1 MSFDVTAFGLNE
13 SQADA
18 VQWQE
23 GPLLVLAGPGS
34 GKTRVLTCRIAR
46 LIAESS
52 DSRFRVLGITFTN
65 KAAAEMRQRIDSLL
79 RNGRDRVT
87 LTTFHSFAAEILRQH
102 GSHVGLKPDFSILS
116 DQADREAALADAI
129 KVAIPENEEFNPKA
143 SQLLPA
149 ITRMLD
155 ECVPV
160 SQAEAAVGSH
170 AHAKAIASVY
180 AAYRERLIASN
191 QLDFA
196 SLLALAVELLEAKP
210 AIAKQIRRVYT
221 HVCVDECQDTNS
233 AQFRLL
239 VQIVAETRPNLFVVA
254 DDDQLIYQWN
264 GASPARLKDLRDRFT
279 MDVLQLPENYRCPP
293 IVIQLAN
300 SLIAHNADR
309 SADKKPLT
317 AHKTGD
323 GTNGLVA
330 KSFGDFAD
338 ELAWIAEK
346 LKALPAKERSECVI
360 LARRKRLLEEAVTVL
375 TGKSVPAYIAIRK
388 NEFESA
394 PYRFMHSMLRLA
406 NAPQDR
412 EQLRRMTKAFFELE
426 GVKIDAQDVVPV
438 ASVNQEGYLRA
449 WLELA
454 DQRKEIDGA
463 TRNLLA
469 KATKSLLD
477 RLAYWEFVDSC
488 HQWFDAVRKQTTGS
502 ASEKAF
508 EEFDDEKEIWEALKS
523 DIAQH
528 YALSDVSLHMFL
540 QELDLRAK
548 EKPAPPEA
556 VRCLTIASSKG
567 MEFKHVYLIGLVED
581 ELPGYYARKKGDHT
595 DEMREERR
603 NCFVAITR
611 AEESLILTFSARYFG
626 YSKEPSRFLKEMGFS
641 FKKS

>member
-1 MSFDVTAFGLNE
+1 MSFDMTAFGLNP
-13 SQADA
+13 SQLEA
-18 VQWQE
+18 VEWQD

-46 LIAESS
+46 LIAESQE
-52 DSRFRVLGITFTN
+52 SRFRVLGVTFTN
-65 KAAAEMRQRIDSLL
+65 KAAVEMRQRIDSLL

-102 GSHVGLKPDFSILS
+102 GSHVGLKPDFGILS
-116 DQADREAALADAI
+116 DQADREAALTDAI
-129 KVAIPENEEFNPKA
+129 KAAVPENDEFNPTA
-143 SQLLPA
+143 TQLLPVV
-149 ITRMLD
+149 TRMLD
-155 ECVPV
+155 ECVPAN
-160 SQAEAAVGSH
+160 QAEAALGPH
-170 AHAKAIASVY
+170 LHRREIAAVY
-180 AAYRERLIASN
+180 GAYRARLLTSN

-196 SLLALAVELLEAKP
+196 SLLALAVELLESKP

-221 HVCVDECQDTNS
+221 YVCVDECQDTNS

-239 VQIVAETRPNLFVVA
+239 VQVVPESHPNLFVVA
-254 DDDQLIYQWN
+254 DDDQVIYQWN
-264 GASPARLKDLRDRFT
+264 GASPARLKELRDRFA

-309 SADKKPLT
+309 SSDKKPLT
-317 AHKTGD
+317 AHKAGE
-323 GTNGLVA
+323 GAKGLVA
-330 KSFGDFAD
+330 KSFGDFSD
-338 ELAWIAEK
+338 ELGWIAEA
-346 LKALPAKERSECVI
+346 LKAMPAKDRAGCVI
-360 LARRKRLLEEAVTVL
+360 LARRKKLLEEAVKVL
-375 TGKSVPAYIAIRK
+375 SGKSVPAYIAIRK

-412 EQLRRMTKAFFELE
+412 EQVRRMSKAFFDLE
-426 GVKIDAQDVVPV
+426 GVKIDGQDVAAL

-454 DQRKEIDGA
+454 GQRKEVEGA
-463 TRNLLA
+463 TGNLLST
-469 KATKSLLD
+469 ATRALSE
-477 RLAYWEFVDSC
+477 RLAYWEYVDAC
-488 HQWFDAVRKQTTGS
+488 HQWFDVIRKQSGS

-508 EEFDDEKEIWEALKS
+508 DEFDDEKEIWTALKA

-528 YALSDVSLHMFL
+528 YTLSDLSLHMFL

-548 EKPAPPEA
+548 EKPAPPDA
-556 VRCLTIASSKG
+556 VRCLTIAASKG
-567 MEFKHVYLIGLVED
+567 MEFKHVFLIGLVED
-581 ELPGYYARKKGDHT
+581 ELPGYYARKKGDNS

-611 AEESLILTFSARYFG
+611 AEETLTLTFSGRYFG
-626 YSKEPSRFLKEMGFS
+626 YSKDPSRFLKEMGFS
-641 FKKS
+641 LK

>member
-1 MSFDVTAFGLNE
+1 MTFDVRSFGLNE
-13 SQADA
+13 SQLEA
-18 VQWQE
+18 VLWQE

-46 LIAESS
+46 LIAESPEA
-52 DSRFRVLGITFTN
+52 RFRVLGVTFTN

-79 RNGRDRVT
+79 RDGRDRVT

-102 GSHVGLKPDFSILS
+102 GSHVGLKPDFGILA

-129 KVAIPENEEFNPKA
+129 KVAIPDNEEFAPKA

-155 ECVPV
+155 ECVPIDE
-160 SQAEAAVGSH
+160 AETAASSH
-170 AHAKAIASVY
+170 AHAKAVAAVY
-180 AAYRERLIASN
+180 RAYREWLVSSN

-196 SLLALAVELLEAKP
+196 SLLALAVEMLEAKP
-210 AIAKQIRRVYT
+210 AISKQIRRVYT

-239 VQIVAETRPNLFVVA
+239 VQIVPESRPNLFVVA

-264 GASPARLKDLRDRFT
+264 GASPARITELRDRFA
-279 MDVLQLPENYRCPP
+279 MDLLQLPENYRCPP

-300 SLIAHNADR
+300 NLIAHNVDR
-309 SADKKPLT
+309 AADKKPLT
-317 AHKTGD
+317 AHKSGD
-323 GTNGLVA
+323 GNSGLVRR
-330 KSFGDFAD
+330 SFPDFSD
-338 ELAWIAEK
+338 ELAWIAESM
-346 LKALPAKERSECVI
+346 KAMPATNRSQCVI
-360 LARRKRLLEEAVTVL
+360 LARRKRLLEEAVRVL
-375 TGKSVPAYIAIRK
+375 ASKAVPAYIAIRK

-412 EQLRRMTKAFFELE
+412 EHLRRMTKAFFELE
-426 GVKIDAQDVVPV
+426 GIKIDSEDVIPV
-438 ASVNQEGYLRA
+438 ASVSREGFLRA
-449 WLELA
+449 WLEIA
-454 DQRKEIDGA
+454 DERLQITDT
-463 TRNLLA
+463 TRALLNTA
-469 KATKSLLD
+469 RNALLD
-477 RLAYWEFVDSC
+477 RLAYWEFIDSS
-488 HQWFDAVRKQTTGS
+488 HQWFDALRKHQTGS
-502 ASEKAF
+502 ASEGAF
-508 EEFDDEKEIWEALKS
+508 EEFDDEKEIWSSLKGE
-523 DIAQH
+523 IGQH
-528 YALSDVSLHMFL
+528 YTLSDVSLHMFL

-548 EKPAPPEA
+548 EKPAPSDA

-581 ELPGYYARKKGDHT
+581 ELPGYYARRKGDHT

-611 AEESLILTFSARYFG
+611 AEESLTLTFAATYFG
-626 YSKEPSRFLKEMGFS
+626 YQKTPSRFLREMGFTM
-641 FKKS
+641 K

>member
-1 MSFDVTAFGLNE
+1 MSFDLQSFGLNE
-13 SQADA
+13 SQLEA
-18 VQWQE
+18 VKWQE

-46 LIAESS
+46 LIAESPG
-52 DSRFRVLGITFTN
+52 SRFRVLGVTFTN

-79 RNGRDRVT
+79 RDGRDRVT

-102 GSHVGLKPDFSILS
+102 GSHVGLKPDFGILA

-129 KVAIPENEEFNPKA
+129 KVAIPDNEEFTPKA

-155 ECVPV
+155 ECVPID
-160 SQAEAAVGSH
+160 QAEAAASTH
-170 AHAKAIASVY
+170 AHAKSVASVY
-180 AAYRERLIASN
+180 RAYRERLIASN

-239 VQIVAETRPNLFVVA
+239 VQIVPETRPNLFVVA
-254 DDDQLIYQWN
+254 DDDQVIYQWN
-264 GASPARLKDLRDRFT
+264 GASPARLMELRDRFA

-309 SADKKPLT
+309 AADKKLLT
-317 AHKTGD
+317 AHKSGD
-323 GTNGLVA
+323 GNSGLVA
-330 KSFGDFAD
+330 KSFGDFSH
-338 ELAWIAEK
+338 ELAWIADT

-360 LARRKRLLEEAVTVL
+360 LARRKRLLEEAVSVL
-375 TGKSVPAYIAIRK
+375 TSKSVPAYIAIRK

-412 EQLRRMTKAFFELE
+412 EHLRRMTKAFFELE
-426 GVKIDAQDVVPV
+426 GIKIDSQDVVPV
-438 ASVNQEGYLRA
+438 ASVSQEGYLRA

-454 DQRKEIDGA
+454 DQRTEIVGSTRTLLTTA
-463 TRNLLA
+463 T
-469 KATKSLLD
+469 TSLLD
-477 RLAYWEFVDSC
+477 RLAYWDVIDSC
-488 HQWFDAVRKQTTGS
+488 HQWFDAIRKHPTGS
-502 ASEKAF
+502 ASERAF
-508 EEFDDEKEIWEALKS
+508 EEFDDEKEIWVSLRAE
-523 DIAQH
+523 IAQH
-528 YALSDVSLHMFL
+528 YSLSDLSLHMFL

-548 EKPAPPEA
+548 EKPAPSDA

-611 AEESLILTFSARYFG
+611 AEESLTLTFAATYFG
-626 YSKEPSRFLKEMGFS
+626 YQKAPSRFLREMGFRL
-641 FKKS
+641 K

>member
-1 MSFDVTAFGLNE
+1 MSFDLQSFGLNE
-13 SQADA
+13 SQLEA
-18 VQWQE
+18 VKWQE

-46 LIAESS
+46 LIAESPG
-52 DSRFRVLGITFTN
+52 SRFRVLGVTFTN

-79 RNGRDRVT
+79 RDGRDRVT

-102 GSHVGLKPDFSILS
+102 GSHVGLKPDFGILA
-116 DQADREAALADAI
+116 DQADREAALTDAI
-129 KVAIPENEEFNPKA
+129 KVAIPDNEEFTPKA

-155 ECVPV
+155 ECVPIN
-160 SQAEAAVGSH
+160 QAEAAASSH
-170 AHAKAIASVY
+170 AHAKAVAAVY
-180 AAYRERLIASN
+180 QAYRERLIASN

-239 VQIVAETRPNLFVVA
+239 VQIVPEIRPNLFVVA
-254 DDDQLIYQWN
+254 DDDQVIYQWN
-264 GASPARLKDLRDRFT
+264 GASPARLKELRDRFS
-279 MDVLQLPENYRCPP
+279 MGVMQLPENYRCPP

-300 SLIAHNADR
+300 SLIVHNADR
-309 SADKKPLT
+309 STDKKPLT
-317 AHKTGD
+317 AHKTED
-323 GTNGLVA
+323 GANGLVA
-330 KSFGDFAD
+330 KSFGDFSD
-338 ELAWIAEK
+338 ELAWIAET
-346 LKALPAKERSECVI
+346 LKALPAKERSGCVI
-360 LARRKRLLEEAVTVL
+360 LARRKKLLEEAVIVL
-375 TGKSVPAYIAIRK
+375 TNKSVPAYIAIRK

-412 EQLRRMTKAFFELE
+412 EHLRRMTKAFFELE
-426 GVKIDAQDVVPV
+426 GIKIDAQDVVPV
-438 ASVNQEGYLRA
+438 ASVSQEGYLRA

-454 DQRKEIDGA
+454 DQRTEIVETTRTLLTTA
-463 TRNLLA
+463 TQ
-469 KATKSLLD
+469 SLLD
-477 RLAYWEFVDSC
+477 RLAYWDFIDAC
-488 HQWFDAVRKQTTGS
+488 QQWFDAIRKHPTGS
-502 ASEKAF
+502 ALEGAF
-508 EEFDDEKEIWEALKS
+508 EEFDDEKEIWASLKGE
-523 DIAQH
+523 IGQH
-528 YALSDVSLHMFL
+528 YTLSDLSLHMFL

-548 EKPAPPEA
+548 EKPAPPDA

-611 AEESLILTFSARYFG
+611 AEESLTLTFAGTYFG
-626 YSKEPSRFLKEMGFS
+626 YQKAPSRFLREMGFTL
-641 FKKS
+641 K